1 MRTQS
6 TQFLSMNRLPKQS
19 LLVYSKN
26 TGEGYKQ
33 AGMDSFNDITISR
46 PEYDQEYK
54 CNTASA
60 GVIRKCDGLLI
71 DELYSE
77 TFGENIQMYSIRLY
91 TK

>member
-1 MRTQS
+1 MQINIEKIWERLNRQMRTQS

-26 TGEGYKQ
+26 AGEGYKQ

-54 CNTASA
+54 CKRRT
-60 GVIRKCDGLLI
+60 
-71 DELYSE
+71 
-77 TFGENIQMYSIRLY
+77 
-91 TK
+91 